1 MNDEY
6 HKRADLEDDLE
17 ARIVAARVR
26 WAERRER
33 DRIRI
38 ERASLPEEQ
47 ARIERLRQDRVA
59 ERKRVADEAE
69 AAYRRVTD
77 QRNFKAEEH
86 LRRIEAGLPHDG
98 HPSDP
103 DWDRL

>member
-6 HKRADLEDDLE
+6 HRRADLEDDLE
-17 ARIVAARVR
+17 ARIVAARAR

-69 AAYRRVTD
+69 AAYRRVTN
-77 QRNFKAEEH
+77 QRNFKAEEY
-86 LRRIEAGLPHDG
+86 LRRAEAGLPHDG
-98 HPSDP
+98 HPLDP
-103 DWDRL
+103 DWDYP